1 MSGTTARR
9 RVLRVPV
16 SGAAAHRADLLAVEE
31 PLEIQVDG
39 EPLMVTMRTPGHDID
54 LAAGFLFTEGLL
66 AGLGGV
72 REIRMCDENT
82 AAVTLGPGGALLRTA
97 SRNFMATSACG
108 VCGKDSI
115 EAIRVRSAFD
125 VAADQVQVSPAMLA
139 GLPDQLREAQRVFRS
154 TGGLHAAGLFTADG
168 TLLALRE
175 DVGRH
180 NAVDKL
186 AGWALR
192 SGLLPLAGH
201 VLLVSGRASF
211 ELAQKAVMMG
221 VPVLAAVSAPSSL
234 AASLADDA
242 GMTLIGFLR
251 GTTMNVYTGE
261 QRVITELAEAE
272 ADAEAAGTVADAEA
286 AGTVA
291 DAEAAGTVA
300 DAEAAGA
307 VAASG

>member
-1 MSGTTARR
+1 MSGTTDRR

-31 PLEIQVDG
+31 PLGIQVDG
-39 EPLMVTMRTPGHDID
+39 EPLIVTMRTPGHDID

-66 AGLGGV
+66 DSLDAISA
-72 REIRMCDENT
+72 IRMCDENT

-125 VAADQVQVSPAMLA
+125 VAADQVRVSPAVLA
-139 GLPDQLREAQRVFRS
+139 GLPDRLREAQRVFRS

-168 TLLALRE
+168 SLLALRE

-201 VLLVSGRASF
+201 ILLVSGRASF

-234 AASLADDA
+234 AASLAADA

-261 QRVITELAEAE
+261 HRVITEPAEAE
-272 ADAEAAGTVADAEA
+272 TA
-286 AGTVA
+286 
-291 DAEAAGTVA
+291 
-300 DAEAAGA
+300 AAGA
-307 VAASG
+307 AGAAAAPG